1 LEVFVER
8 VINLDNRLIA
18 DAMSLSGL
26 QNIEG
31 VVGLS
36 LAMFVKTRLKKQEFI
51 RRYKGKLIASS
62 EEVHLRRAEIR
73 AVK

>member
-1 LEVFVER
+1 MER

-51 RRYKGKLIASS
+51 RRYKGKLITSS